1 MEFIITELAKE
12 QLVKN
17 DQGKKL
23 RIKPKTR
30 T

>member
-17 DQGKKL
+17 YQEKKL